1 MVQETTFMWAN
12 NKKEV
17 KPMKKNLSS
26 NSNTYINIYINKINV
41 DIDSKTN
48 SVKRVRKNKSFL
60 KGLFDTLI
68 KLIIPKFVDIILLLL
83 KIFAN

>member
-1 MVQETTFMWAN
+1 MWAN